1 MEKQTE
7 HKSILIVEDDPFIAM
22 DLEDTFVDAGFKV
35 IGPVADVKSGLTLI
49 ERHRPDIATLDYNLG
64 RENSVPIANA
74 LESIGVPY
82 VFLSGQM
89 SRVIETHNVPE
100 QSIIGKPYVP
110 SKLLKI
116 ISYMIDK
123 ATPSSASI
131 SNPNSGPPSGMAFG

>member
-1 MEKQTE
+1 MEKQTKY
-7 HKSILIVEDDPFIAM
+7 KSILIVEDDPFIAM
-22 DLEDTFVDAGFKV
+22 DLEDTFVEAGFKV
-35 IGPVADVKSGLTLI
+35 IGPVADVQNGLSLI
-49 ERHRPDIATLDYNLG
+49 EKHRPDIATLDYNLG

-74 LESIGVPY
+74 LEDMGVPY

-123 ATPSSASI
+123 ATPSSPS
-131 SNPNSGPPSGMAFG
+131 NSGPTSGMAFG